1 VRYWLSLGNPPMS
14 AVDANAALVRRYF
27 GECVSAATG
36 PHQSIAMALVDE
48 LLTADFVMLYNSQ
61 ADDEANRGRERHK
74 AFLIQHARSFPDDH
88 WTIEALVAGQDLVA
102 CQWRFE
108 ANQPLPGGRI
118 DVRAADF
125 FKVRAGRL
133 AELRRFLDFES
144 FQKQIHSVT
153 GG

>member
-1 VRYWLSLGNPPMS
+1 MS
-14 AVDANAALVRRYF
+14 AVDSNADLVRRYF
-27 GECVSAATG
+27 DECVSAGTG
-36 PHQSIAMALVDE
+36 PHQDVAMALLDE

-74 AFLIQHARSFPDDH
+74 AFLVDHARRFPDDR

-108 ANQPLPGGRI
+108 ANQPSPGGRI

-144 FQKQIHSVT
+144 FDKQVHPVT

>member
-1 VRYWLSLGNPPMS
+1 MS
-14 AVDANAALVRRYF
+14 EGKPAMSTVDSNAALVRRYF

-36 PHQSIAMALVDE
+36 PHQSVAMALVDE

-61 ADDEANRGRERHK
+61 PDDEASRGRERHK
-74 AFLIQHARSFPDDH
+74 AFLIQHARRFPDDR

-108 ANQPLPGGRI
+108 ASQPPPGRRI

-125 FKVRAGRL
+125 FKVRDGRL
-133 AELRRFLDFES
+133 AEVRRFLDFES
-144 FQKQIHSVT
+144 FEQQVQPPPA
-153 GG
+153 